1 MNRSESLEWSFR
13 SILGEELIQTPG
25 VGGNDA
31 DSKML
36 WVTWIQM
43 WVSVAVCDAQGWRR
57 PVTVFRAATSSPESA
72 SRPPLEGKTSVGD
85 SAPWTSSFCQG
96 CPFLAT
102 GSWGKWTVRD
112 PGQRDNRNSEDWW
125 GWASLVTQW
134 LRIRLPMQETWVR
147 SLVWEDPACCRA
159 TKPVHHNYWACV
171 PQLLSLLSRAC
182 EPQLLSPWSH
192 S

>member
-112 PGQRDNRNSEDWW
+112 PGQRQQK
-125 GWASLVTQW
+125 QW
-134 LRIRLPMQETWVR
+134 RLMGVGFPGDAVVKNPPANAGNVGSIPGLGR
-147 SLVWEDPACCRA
+147 SRVLQS
-159 TKPVHHNYWACV
+159 N
-171 PQLLSLLSRAC
+171 
-182 EPQLLSPWSH
+182 
-192 S
+192 